1 MKHYYETED
10 GIDITVKI
18 KDDKI
23 KVQAANGFCDY
34 VKDLLIL
41 TDNGNGYFV
50 KRKSYV
56 ATEADQVFNLDYAA
70 LEYLYFAYKA
80 ILEKD
85 GHCED

>member
-1 MKHYYETED
+1 MKRYYETED
-10 GIDITVKI
+10 GTGTGITVKI

-23 KVQAANGFCDY
+23 KVQAAEGFCDY

-41 TDNGNGYFV
+41 KDNGNGYFV

-56 ATEADQVFNLDYAA
+56 STEADQVFNLDYAA

-80 ILEKD
+80 ILEKE
-85 GHCED
+85 G